1 MAQMIGHVLT
11 ITLNPTVDKNCTVQR
26 VQPDKKLRCS
36 QPTYEPGGG
45 GINVARG
52 LVRLGIPVR
61 ALFPSGGRTGALLES
76 LLHKENVD
84 IIPIP
89 VTGETRENF
98 SVLDESSNRQY
109 RFGMPGEPLVPV
121 EAEAITERIAA
132 LEPFP
137 KWVITSGSLPPEMEP
152 TYLVKLIKMIKLRQA
167 HIILDTSG
175 EALKTAVAEGVFL
188 IKPNLGEL
196 SSLVGIEAL
205 DNPSAERAAKQLITE
220 GKAAAVAVSLG
231 AQGAYLVT
239 SEDSFYVHAP
249 TVKKRST
256 VGAGDSMVAGMVAQ
270 LARGGAWPQVARMGV
285 ACGSAATM
293 NPGTALFN
301 KEDAEKLY
309 HWLAQTQ

>member
-1 MAQMIGHVLT
+1 MQNWSFFASGY
-11 ITLNPTVDKNCTVQR
+11 KNL
-26 VQPDKKLRCS
+26 K
-36 QPTYEPGGG
+36 
-45 GINVARG
+45 
-52 LVRLGIPVR
+52 
-61 ALFPSGGRTGALLES
+61 S
-76 LLHKENVD
+76 LIKNL
-84 IIPIP
+84 
-89 VTGETRENF
+89 
-98 SVLDESSNRQY
+98 S
-109 RFGMPGEPLVPV
+109 
-121 EAEAITERIAA
+121 
-132 LEPFP
+132 
-137 KWVITSGSLPPEMEP
+137 
-152 TYLVKLIKMIKLRQA
+152 KMIKLRQA